1 LSEDRI
7 QKHFRAGVIRLDGQQ
22 VTDLEQPVP
31 PPARPV
37 IGPS

>member
-22 VTDLEQPVP
+22 VADLEQPA
-31 PPARPV
+31 PARPV